1 MTTKIALITGAAI
14 GIGRATAFKFAD
26 NHYHV
31 VVTDI
36 LSSEGEAVAETIRQR
51 GGSADYYDLDVSD
64 TANVNDLCDRLD
76 HQFGS
81 LSAVINNA
89 GIAHKQPL
97 QTLSDEQWDLTMEID
112 LKGMMRVTRAANK
125 LLERDGNGAVVCLSS
140 IAGANVGWAEH
151 IPYSA
156 AKGGVTGLVKGL
168 AIELADKNIRVN
180 GIAPG
185 LIRTAQSLNTE
196 HSVGPEGLEA
206 MTPGIP
212 LGRIGS
218 PEDIANVIAFL
229 ASEDAAYMTG
239 QILTVDGGLTV
250 SL

>member
-1 MTTKIALITGAAI
+1 MC
-14 GIGRATAFKFAD
+14 
-26 NHYHV
+26 
-31 VVTDI
+31 
-36 LSSEGEAVAETIRQR
+36 IRD
-51 GGSADYYDLDVSD
+51 S
-64 TANVNDLCDRLD
+64 
-76 HQFGS
+76 
-81 LSAVINNA
+81 
-89 GIAHKQPL
+89 
-97 QTLSDEQWDLTMEID
+97 
-112 LKGMMRVTRAANK
+112 
-125 LLERDGNGAVVCLSS
+125 
-140 IAGANVGWAEH
+140 
-151 IPYSA
+151 SA